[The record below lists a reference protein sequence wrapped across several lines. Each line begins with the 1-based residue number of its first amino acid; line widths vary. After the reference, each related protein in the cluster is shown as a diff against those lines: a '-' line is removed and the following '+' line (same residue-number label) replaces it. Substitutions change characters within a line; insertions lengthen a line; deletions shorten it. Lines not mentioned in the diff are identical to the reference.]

1 MLSFGAHCVGR
12 QFIDEQAHV
21 HCSQHFADCRRR
33 RGCTARAGTYCR
45 HPDVQGTP
53 QYGAIV
59 ERLRTVLAGRDW
71 EVIFAD
77 DDFPDGTAAAARAIG
92 EHDHRV
98 RCIRRI
104 GRRGLAGACI
114 EGMLTSQARYVAV
127 MDADLQHDETLLV
140 KMLDRL
146 RKDDVDLVVAT
157 RYLNGKATS
166 GFSAG
171 RSLISR
177 WSNVVA
183 QKMLGV
189 TLSDP
194 MSGFFMM
201 RRQAFEDVAPK
212 LSTQG
217 FKILLDIAMSTRGNA
232 SRCRTAVRVSQP
244 PARRKQA
251 RRKGRARLR
260 GADHRKAQPRRPL
273 LPLCAVLPGGP
284 DRNCNPYVGPP
295 AGGEAFGL
303 GFVVAQTVATSA
315 AITWNYILNNAITY
329 RDRRLTG
336 WRFWAGLL
344 GFQLICGIGAVS
356 NIGVASLFYG
366 ADGRWWL
373 AGDPRRID
381 RHRVELHGQRRL
393 HMAPVE
399 SYYRKAARFARS
411 CPANPM

>member
-1 MLSFGAHCVGR
+1 FKERRNIAH
-12 QFIDEQAHV
+12 
-21 HCSQHFADCRRR
+21 
-33 RGCTARAGTYCR
+33 
-45 HPDVQGTP
+45 
-53 QYGAIV
+53 IV
-59 ERLRTVLAGRDW
+59 ERLRTVLSGRDW
-71 EVIFAD
+71 EVVFAD
-77 DDFPDGTAAAARAIG
+77 DDSPDGTAAAAREIG

-127 MDADLQHDETLLV
+127 MDADLQHDETLLA
-140 KMLDRL
+140 KMVDRL

-157 RYLNGKATS
+157 RYLNGKATA

-217 FKILLDIAMSTRGNA
+217 FKILLDIAMSTHGNLRA
-232 SRCRTAVRVSQP
+232 VEMPYEFRSRQHGESKLDAKAALDFAALIIGKLSHDALSYRFVLFCLVGLTGIAVHMSALELSV
-244 PARRKQA
+244 KL
-251 RRKGRARLR
+251 GR
-260 GADHRKAQPRRPL
+260 
-273 LPLCAVLPGGP
+273 
-284 DRNCNPYVGPP
+284 
-295 AGGEAFGL
+295 L
-303 GFVVAQTVATSA
+303 GFVVAQTVATLI
-315 AITWNYILNNAITY
+315 AISWNFVLNNAITY

-336 WRFWAGLL
+336 WRFWTGLL
-344 GFQLICGIGAVS
+344 G
-356 NIGVASLFYG
+356 
-366 ADGRWWL
+366 
-373 AGDPRRID
+373 
-381 RHRVELHGQRRL
+381 
-393 HMAPVE
+393 
-399 SYYRKAARFARS
+399 
-411 CPANPM
+411 

>member
-1 MLSFGAHCVGR
+1 MHSPFPSRISEVGAHEATPHPAPELTVVIPTFKER
-12 QFIDEQAHV
+12 HNVAQIIERV
-21 HCSQHFADCRRR
+21 RNVLS
-33 RGCTARAGTYCR
+33 GC
-45 HPDVQGTP
+45 
-53 QYGAIV
+53 
-59 ERLRTVLAGRDW
+59 DW

-77 DDFPDGTAAAARAIG
+77 DDSPDGTAALVRSIG
-92 EHDHRV
+92 EHDRRV

-114 EGMLTSQARYVAV
+114 EAMLTSQARYVAV

-140 KMLDRL
+140 GMLDRL
-146 RKDDVDLVVAT
+146 RGGDVDLVVAT
-157 RYLNGKATS
+157 RYLSGKATF

-183 QKMLGV
+183 QKVLGV

-217 FKILLDIAMSTRGNA
+217 FKILLDIAMSTRGTLRVAELPYEFRNRQHGESKLDAKAALDFVALIIGKLSHDALSYRFVLFCLVGLTGIAIHMSVLQLLVNA
-232 SRCRTAVRVSQP
+232 FALS
-244 PARRKQA
+244 
-251 RRKGRARLR
+251 
-260 GADHRKAQPRRPL
+260 
-273 LPLCAVLPGGP
+273 
-284 DRNCNPYVGPP
+284 
-295 AGGEAFGL
+295 
-303 GFVVAQTVATSA
+303 FVVAQTVATSA

-336 WRFWAGLL
+336 WRFWGGLL

-366 ADGRWWL
+366 SDGRWWL
-373 AGDPRRID
+373 AGI
-381 RHRVELHGQRRL
+381 LGALIGTAWNYMISAAFIWRL
-393 HMAPVE
+393 
-399 SYYRKAARFARS
+399 
-411 CPANPM
+411 

>member
-1 MLSFGAHCVGR
+1 MSMHPPVVSKISEVGAAALVTQVAPELTVVIPTFNER
-12 QFIDEQAHV
+12 DNVAH
-21 HCSQHFADCRRR
+21 
-33 RGCTARAGTYCR
+33 
-45 HPDVQGTP
+45 
-53 QYGAIV
+53 IV
-59 ERLRTVLAGRDW
+59 ERLRTILTGRDW

-77 DDFPDGTAAAARAIG
+77 DDFPDGTAAAARTIG

-114 EGMLTSQARYVAV
+114 EAMLTSQARYVAV
-127 MDADLQHDETLLV
+127 MDADLQHDETLLA

-183 QKMLGV
+183 QRLLGV
-189 TLSDP
+189 TMTDP
-194 MSGFFMM
+194 MSGFFMI

-217 FKILLDIAMSTRGNA
+217 FKILLDIAMSTRGA
-232 SRCRTAVRVSQP
+232 LRVAEIPYEFRSRQHGESKFDAKAALDFAALIIGKLSHDALSYRFVLFCLVGLTGVAVHMSALKLSVQTA
-244 PARRKQA
+244 
-251 RRKGRARLR
+251 
-260 GADHRKAQPRRPL
+260 
-273 LPLCAVLPGGP
+273 
-284 DRNCNPYVGPP
+284 
-295 AGGEAFGL
+295 GL
-303 GFVVAQTVATSA
+303 DFVVAQTVATSA

-329 RDRRLTG
+329 HDRRLTG
-336 WRFWAGLL
+336 WRFWVGLL
-344 GFQLICGIGAVS
+344 GFQLICGIGAIS

-366 ADGRWWL
+366 TDGRWWL
-373 AGDPRRID
+373 AGVLGALIGTAWNYM
-381 RHRVELHGQRRL
+381 VSATFIWRL
-393 HMAPVE
+393 
-399 SYYRKAARFARS
+399 
-411 CPANPM
+411 